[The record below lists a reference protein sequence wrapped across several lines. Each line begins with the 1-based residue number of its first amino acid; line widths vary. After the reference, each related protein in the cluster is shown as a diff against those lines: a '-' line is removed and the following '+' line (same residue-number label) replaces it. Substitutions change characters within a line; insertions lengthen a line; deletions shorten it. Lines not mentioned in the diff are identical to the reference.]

1 MPTGSGTGTR
11 AAPPHAVT
19 AGELVG
25 EIRAAL
31 DDAAEATWT
40 DAELLGFLGEATREY
55 SQHLPRTSETTLA
68 AVVGERR
75 YALPWDAV
83 GVLAVEYPSGEE
95 PPSYIYRRAHR
106 RRDFTAGRY
115 YDVVL
120 SGDLTAAAALL
131 LSFEPEAWATIT
143 VRYLHPHAS
152 NLAAEDYLTVP
163 ADHHHVL
170 LQYVLFAAAR
180 RRQSREQAAPTN
192 NSSLLMG
199 QLASNAR
206 RLELAYLN
214 ALNRIH
220 SQRLGEG
227 EVVVWG

>member
-1 MPTGSGTGTR
+1 MSTGSGTGTR
-11 AAPPHAVT
+11 AAPPYAVT

-25 EIRAAL
+25 EIRVAL
-31 DDAAEATWT
+31 DDAAEEAWT
-40 DAELLGFLGEATREY
+40 DAELLGFLGEAVREY
-55 SQHLPRTSETTLA
+55 SQHLPRRGETALV
-68 AVVGERR
+68 AVAGERR

-83 GVLAVEYPSGEE
+83 GVIGVEYPSDGE
-95 PPSYIYRRAHR
+95 PPSFIYRRAHR

-120 SGDLTAAAALL
+120 SHDLTTAPALL
-131 LSFEPEAWATIT
+131 LGFEPEAGEMIT

-152 NLAAEDYLTVP
+152 DLAAEDYLTVP

-180 RRQSREQAAPTN
+180 RQQVREQAAPTN

-214 ALNRIH
+214 ALNRIL